1 MLKQKAVT
9 ISKGHFIIRQQR
21 LVVNSSVLVQ
31 DFFVLIYITA
41 VLHLLK
47 TWAVLNGEEK
57 RNETLRLWC
66 FKSRDM
72 IIRLKNSW

>member
-41 VLHLLK
+41 VLHLQK
-47 TWAVLNGEEK
+47 TWAVINGEEK
-57 RNETLRLWC
+57 RNETLKLWC
-66 FKSRDM
+66 IKSHDM
-72 IIRLKNSW
+72 IIRLKNN